1 MIRPAISVALGA
13 ALLLT
18 ATACSAPAP
27 ASSPTAASP
36 SVSAE
41 PTTPAPSTPTAA
53 SPTAGPA
60 DVFAAMTAATTA
72 VPGTVVEVGRDN
84 EGTTPIWEVGVR
96 NGSTGTEVYVN
107 RSTGEVIRQR
117 PLVLSREQ
125 RQDAAVTA
133 EQAIRTA
140 LADTPGD
147 FRELDLGTH
156 RSSLVWEVVVR
167 EGTRSW
173 ELYVDAKTGK
183 IVRRQR
189 D

>member
-1 MIRPAISVALGA
+1 MIRPAVSVALSA

-36 SVSAE
+36 SASAE
-41 PTTPAPSTPTAA
+41 PTTPAPSTPTA
-53 SPTAGPA
+53 SPTAGAA

-84 EGTTPIWEVGVR
+84 EGTIPIWEVGVH
-96 NGSTGTEVYVN
+96 NGNTGTEVYVN
-107 RSTGEVIRQR
+107 RNTGEVIRQR

-147 FRELDLGTH
+147 LREVDLGTH
-156 RSSLVWEVVVR
+156 RGSLVWEVLVR

-173 ELYVDAKTGK
+173 EFYIDAQTGK